1 MPQMQL
7 IVDELTLKYLLQIQ
21 GSSTSA
27 AVATGSGGTSAAN
40 SSQLDPQST
49 SKYQHLLSVIEEMS
63 KDIRPTY
70 AGVLT

>member
-1 MPQMQL
+1 MCP
-7 IVDELTLKYLLQIQ
+7 VTVLQIQ
-21 GSSTSA
+21 GSSASA
-27 AVATGSGGTSAAN
+27 AGATGGGSTSTAN